1 MQSILNQIDQFYTLN
16 QYEEAYQYMLKQL
29 EEAMIHKQDN
39 IILGLLSELMGYY
52 RVRAEFLLGNQMAIQ
67 AIKIIE
73 NLGLDKTIPS
83 ATTYLNIATLYRVQ
97 GLYKESSMHYQKA
110 FNIYQQ
116 LLDESDERYISLYN
130 NMSLLYQEINQ
141 LEQAIEYELKAL
153 SLIKD
158 KENCEV
164 ETAITYTNLSQM
176 YLTKNDYDEGMK
188 FLNQAT
194 DLFLQ
199 YAPQDPHYFATLASM
214 AQAHYLKKE
223 YTEALHIY
231 EDVLEKIENTYGQ
244 NKDYQTVYDNYLL
257 VQQKLNNQSFGLKLS
272 RDYYYEIGKPML
284 EAKFS
289 KYLPY
294 MAIGLVGMG
303 SECLGYDDKL
313 SQDHDFGPGFCIWL
327 PKEVYETIGQSLQV
341 AYNQLPQEFQGYQRQ
356 ISSRG
361 QNRVGVFEIEN
372 FYKMYLGTIP
382 HTNEEWLYLD
392 ENALLNITSGE
403 IFEDHYGMMSKIRK
417 ELAYYPED
425 IRIKKIARSIAKMAQ
440 SGQYNYARCM
450 QRKESVAATLA
461 IYEFVKETFSC
472 LYLLNKVY
480 QPYYKWVYRG
490 TTDLVLLKD
499 IPFLIKQLLD
509 LENQSQCWN
518 EESSNINYNDQK
530 IVIIEK
536 ICRFIINELHSQN
549 LSTQTDN
556 FLELHVDE
564 VVNHIGDVVIR
575 NKHIMEG

>member
-1 MQSILNQIDQFYTLN
+1 MQSILNQIDQFYALN
-16 QYEEAYQYMLKQL
+16 QYEEAYQYMLIQL

-52 RVRAEFLLGNQMAIQ
+52 RVRAEFVLGNQMAIQ

-97 GLYKESSMHYQKA
+97 GLYKESSMYYQKA

-176 YLTKNDYDEGMK
+176 YLTKNNYNEGMK
-188 FLNQAT
+188 FLNQAI

-231 EDVLEKIENTYGQ
+231 EDVLEKIESTYGQ

-361 QNRVGVFEIEN
+361 QNR
-372 FYKMYLGTIP
+372 
-382 HTNEEWLYLD
+382 
-392 ENALLNITSGE
+392 
-403 IFEDHYGMMSKIRK
+403 
-417 ELAYYPED
+417 
-425 IRIKKIARSIAKMAQ
+425 
-440 SGQYNYARCM
+440 
-450 QRKESVAATLA
+450 
-461 IYEFVKETFSC
+461 
-472 LYLLNKVY
+472 
-480 QPYYKWVYRG
+480 
-490 TTDLVLLKD
+490 
-499 IPFLIKQLLD
+499 
-509 LENQSQCWN
+509 
-518 EESSNINYNDQK
+518 
-530 IVIIEK
+530 
-536 ICRFIINELHSQN
+536 
-549 LSTQTDN
+549 
-556 FLELHVDE
+556 
-564 VVNHIGDVVIR
+564 
-575 NKHIMEG
+575 